1 MTSPKGWYPD
11 PDGKPSERYWD
22 GKRWTSKTRP
32 ISKPKEKTRFDK
44 YLEKKEN
51 ISKDMS
57 PEEITKRIEENGK
70 TIRKFGLYGCLPIF
84 ILFVGSCV
92 VLSNSSENSTSDNK
106 NVEILVTPTPT
117 PATSEEVDLAVDAKL
132 GGFTESDIVQIKNGR
147 SELYSFVESWAGLVA
162 GNVTSAEVSIY
173 CSNLEDTNN
182 RLRNLSSSS
191 PYFEDLLDR
200 VKDYVYETR
209 SECEYAF
216 KKNRLENLGQAAEY
230 AGTGIAFFDRLI
242 SEAESN
248 Q

>member
-11 PDGKPSERYWD
+11 PDGKPSERYWN
-22 GKRWTSKTRP
+22 GKKWTSKTRP

-57 PEEITKRIEENGK
+57 PEEMTKRMEENGK
-70 TIRKFGLYGCLPIF
+70 ILRKFGLYGCLPIF

-106 NVEILVTPTPT
+106 NVEILVTPTP
-117 PATSEEVDLAVDAKL
+117 ATSEEVDLAVDAKL
-132 GGFTESDIVQIKNGR
+132 GGFTSEEIEKIKTSR
-147 SELYSFVESWAGLVA
+147 RDLFVFVESWAGLVA
-162 GNVTSAEVSIY
+162 GNVAEVTVALD
-173 CSNLEDTNN
+173 CSDLEWTNTK
-182 RLRNLSSSS
+182 LRPISSTS

-200 VKDYVYETR
+200 AKDYTYEAR

-230 AGTGIAFFDRLI
+230 AGTGVAFFDRII